1 MKKQPT
7 MMIIDDLDI
16 NLKLL
21 YEIFKD
27 DYKIILATNGVEAWD
42 KLSTEDFDIIL
53 ADLIMPE
60 MDGFDFLKK
69 IKNNVAFFDI
79 PVVVTTAYDD
89 DSYQIKA
96 LELGAADFIS
106 KPYNPIIVKKR
117 IANIVATAN
126 VNFYRASMQF
136 DGMTGLYNRESFCN
150 KVA

>member
-69 IKNNVAFFDI
+69 IKNNVAF
-79 PVVVTTAYDD
+79 
-89 DSYQIKA
+89 
-96 LELGAADFIS
+96 
-106 KPYNPIIVKKR
+106 
-117 IANIVATAN
+117 
-126 VNFYRASMQF
+126 
-136 DGMTGLYNRESFCN
+136 
-150 KVA
+150 